1 MLYDHKDSITLGTV
15 VDEFQL
21 DGVDLSEYCTFK
33 KSYPFL
39 YGTGYPDIVS
49 KQFDKTGYTILKQL
63 SKKFHLLITL
73 QVTAFNCEILF

>member
-49 KQFDKTGYTILKQL
+49 K
-63 SKKFHLLITL
+63 
-73 QVTAFNCEILF
+73 